1 MPAPAVHCL
10 LTLDYFTTSR
20 NCLHGYN
27 LTVNSEICKLSR
39 SRILV
44 RNYAIELGGIAREMG
59 GKNRGEM
66 CGTPQI
72 THFLG
77 LSPGV

>member
-20 NCLHGYN
+20 NCLRGYN
-27 LTVNSEICKLSR
+27 LTVNSEICKL

-59 GKNRGEM
+59 GKNWGEM
-66 CGTPQI
+66 GGTPQI